1 MKKLIVL
8 FSAVAALA
16 ACSKNEVVPAVSG
29 ENVEISYKVA
39 PRTKADPQA
48 FDTNNKFASWAYYL
62 PNGKSWE
69 TNFKEAQIYIG
80 KDGEEG
86 ATISYGN
93 NVWKDQTTS
102 YYWPKE
108 GSLTFFAYS
117 LNSNFLTNADQTDT
131 HFTCL
136 NHESQYGI
144 FGSLNLDT
152 HPNTDFLV
160 ADIAKDKTTNQNVY
174 DFNGVPTLF
183 KHKLSRV
190 KFAVKKKKSDYP
202 GATITLNSITFK
214 NLVNV
219 MTYAQYLKV
228 DEAKGFTPDY
238 IFDETGASRSD
249 QKYTTTDFEVKSS
262 AEFVPVPNSNEDRY
276 IYIPQNFKNVKDANK
291 IATIEVKYTVTFKKG
306 TSETDKGISETYT
319 KTLKVKDIF
328 DSWEIGKRY
337 TFNLIFSLDEINWAP
352 AVGDWE
358 DVENTNG
365 YEIKNPEKVEK
376 VGDTTIQADGDT
388 TTDEQC

>member
-39 PRTKADPQA
+39 PRTKADPQT
-48 FDTNNKFASWAYYL
+48 FDTHNVFASWAYYL
-62 PNGKSWE
+62 PSGKNWSD
-69 TNFKEAQIYIG
+69 NQAEAKIYIG
-80 KDGEEG
+80 KDGDEG

-93 NVWKDQTTS
+93 NVWKDQDAS

-108 GSLTFFAYS
+108 GKLTFFAYS
-117 LNSNFLTNADQTDT
+117 LNSKSLTNKFGTDT

-144 FGSLNLDT
+144 FGSLNLDK

-160 ADIAKDKTTNQNVY
+160 ADIAADKTANETAY
-174 DFNGVPTLF
+174 KFNGVPTLF
-183 KHKLSRV
+183 KHRLSRV
-190 KFAVKKKKSDYP
+190 KFAVRKKSDYP

-214 NLVNV
+214 NLVNG
-219 MTYAQYLKV
+219 MTYSQFWKDAN
-228 DEAKGFTPDY
+228 KGIIQDYMFT
-238 IFDETGASRSD
+238 EGASRSN
-249 QKYTTTDFEVKSS
+249 QEYTKTDFPVSS
-262 AEFVPVPNSNEDRY
+262 TSFAPVPDANEVRY
-276 IYIPQNFKNVKDANK
+276 IYIPQNFKDE
-291 IATIEVKYTVTFKKG
+291 IATIEVKYTVTLK
-306 TSETDKGISETYT
+306 EGISETYT

-358 DVENTNG
+358 DVENANG
-365 YEIKNPEKVEK
+365 YEIKDP
-376 VGDTTIQADGDT
+376 DTNLKA
-388 TTDEQC
+388 

>member
-48 FDTNNKFASWAYYL
+48 FDTKNVFASWAYYL
-62 PNGKSWE
+62 PSGKSWDANR
-69 TNFKEAQIYIG
+69 TEAKIYIG
-80 KDGEEG
+80 KEAQEG

-93 NVWKDQTTS
+93 NVWKDQDAS

-108 GSLTFFAYS
+108 GKLTFFAYS
-117 LNSNFLTNADQTDT
+117 LNSDFLTDKFGTDT
-131 HFTCL
+131 HFYCTK
-136 NHESQYGI
+136 NESQYGI
-144 FGSLNLDT
+144 CGALNLDT

-160 ADIAKDKTTNQNVY
+160 ADIAADKTANKEVY
-174 DFNGVPTLF
+174 KFNGVPTLF

-190 KFAVKKKKSDYP
+190 KFAVKKKSDYP

-214 NLVNV
+214 KLVNYMV
-219 MTYAQYLKV
+219 YNQYKINK
-228 DEAKGFTPDY
+228 DGSITPDN
-238 IFDETGASRSD
+238 ITHTILSQTPRSE
-249 QKYTTTDFEVKSS
+249 QIYTEKSIEVSSTT
-262 AEFVPVPNSNEDRY
+262 FVPVPDDKENRY
-276 IYIPQNFKNVKDANK
+276 IYIPQDFKNVTDADN

-319 KTLKVKDIF
+319 KTLNVKDIF

-337 TFNLIFSLDEINWAP
+337 TFNLIFSLDEIKWAP

-358 DVENTNG
+358 D
-365 YEIKNPEKVEK
+365 EIKNIDVVTGEVKP
-376 VGDTTIQADGDT
+376 ADGSTSVDSNT
-388 TTDEQC
+388 TTDEQF

>member
-8 FSAVAALA
+8 LSAVAALA

-48 FDTNNKFASWAYYL
+48 FDTKNVFASWAYYL
-62 PNGKSWE
+62 PSGKNWNANH
-69 TNFKEAQIYIG
+69 TDTEAKIYIG
-80 KDGEEG
+80 KEGEEG

-93 NVWKDQTTS
+93 NVWKDQKAS

-108 GSLTFFAYS
+108 GNLTFFAYS
-117 LNSNFLTNADQTDT
+117 LNSNSLTDPSGTDT

-136 NHESQYGI
+136 NHDSQYGI

-160 ADIAKDKTTNQNVY
+160 ADIAKDKTANQNVY
-174 DFNGVPTLF
+174 NFNGVPTLF

-190 KFAVKKKKSDYP
+190 KFAVKKKSDYP

-214 NLVNV
+214 NLVNG
-219 MTYAQYLKV
+219 MTYTQFWKDAN
-228 DEAKGFTPDY
+228 KGIIPDY
-238 IFDETGASRSD
+238 MNPGTARSD
-249 QKYTTTDFEVKSS
+249 QEYTKTDFEVSSSKS
-262 AEFVPVPNSNEDRY
+262 FDPVHDANEVRY
-276 IYIPQNFKNVKDANK
+276 IYIPQNFKDVKDVTK
-291 IATIEVKYTVTFKKG
+291 IATIEVKYTVTLKKG

-319 KTLKVKDIF
+319 KTLNVKDIF

-337 TFNLIFSLDEINWAP
+337 TFNLIFSLDEIKWAP

-358 DVENTNG
+358 DVENANG
-365 YEIKNPEKVEK
+365 YEIKVP
-376 VGDTTIQADGDT
+376 DTNIPANKDHET
-388 TTDEQC
+388 TEAN

>member
-48 FDTNNKFASWAYYL
+48 FDTKNVFASWAYYL

-93 NVWKDQTTS
+93 SVWKDQTTS

-108 GSLTFFAYS
+108 GNLTFFAYS
-117 LNSNFLTNADQTDT
+117 LNSSSLTDKSGTDT

-136 NHESQYGI
+136 NHDSQYGI
-144 FGSLNLDT
+144 FGTLNLDT

-160 ADIAKDKTTNQNVY
+160 ADIASDKTANEKVY
-174 DFNGVPTLF
+174 NFNGVPTLF

-190 KFAVKKKKSDYP
+190 KFAVKKKSDYP

-214 NLVNV
+214 NLVNG
-219 MTYAQYLKV
+219 MTYTQYQN
-228 DEAKGFTPDY
+228 DEAKGIIPDY
-238 IFDETGASRSD
+238 MYPGTARSD
-249 QKYTTTDFEVKSS
+249 QEYTKTDFEVSS
-262 AEFVPVPNSNEDRY
+262 STAFAPVPDANEVRY
-276 IYIPQNFKNVKDANK
+276 IYIPQNFKDITDADK
-291 IATIEVKYTVTFKKG
+291 IATIEVKYTVTLKKG
-306 TSETDKGISETYT
+306 TSETDKGISETYI
-319 KTLKVKDIF
+319 KTLNVKDIF

-337 TFNLIFSLDEINWAP
+337 TFNLIFSLDEIKWAP

-358 DVENTNG
+358 NETKNIDVVTGEVKPADG
-365 YEIKNPEKVEK
+365 SIS
-376 VGDTTIQADGDT
+376 ADGDAT
-388 TTDEQC
+388 TNDQQ

>member
-48 FDTNNKFASWAYYL
+48 FDTKNVFASWAYYL
-62 PNGKSWE
+62 PSGKKWA
-69 TNFKEAQIYIG
+69 TDYKEAQIYIG

-93 NVWKDQTTS
+93 NVWKDQNNS

-108 GSLTFFAYS
+108 GNLTFFAYS
-117 LNSNFLTNADQTDT
+117 LNSNSLTDKSGTDT

-136 NHESQYGI
+136 NHDSQYGI
-144 FGSLNLDT
+144 FGTLNLDT

-160 ADIAKDKTTNQNVY
+160 ADIASDKTANENVY
-174 DFNGVPTLF
+174 NFNGVPTLF

-190 KFAVKKKKSDYP
+190 KFAVRKKSDYP

-214 NLVNV
+214 NLVNG
-219 MTYAQYLKV
+219 MTYTQYQN
-228 DEAKGFTPDY
+228 DEAKGIIPDY
-238 IFDETGASRSD
+238 MYPGTARSD
-249 QKYTTTDFEVKSS
+249 QEYTKTDFEVSS
-262 AEFVPVPNSNEDRY
+262 TSFIPVPDANEVRY
-276 IYIPQNFKNVKDANK
+276 IYIPQDFKGVTETDK
-291 IATIEVKYTVTFKKG
+291 IATIEVKYTVTLKKG
-306 TSETDKGISETYT
+306 ISETDKGISETYT

-328 DSWEIGKRY
+328 DSWKIGKRY
-337 TFNLIFSLDEINWAP
+337 TFNLMFSLNEINWAP

-358 DVENTNG
+358 N
-365 YEIKNPEKVEK
+365 EIKNIDIETGNSIPVE
-376 VGDTTIQADGDT
+376 GNT
-388 TTDEQC
+388 TTGKQN

>member
-1 MKKLIVL
+1 MNIMKKLIVL

-16 ACSKNEVVPAVSG
+16 ACSKNETVPAVSG
-29 ENVEISYKVA
+29 ENVEISYKVV
-39 PRTKADPQA
+39 PRTKADAQTQE
-48 FDTNNKFASWAYYL
+48 FGKTNVFASWAYYL
-62 PNGKSWE
+62 PKDKNWRA
-69 TNFKEAQIYIG
+69 NQAEAKIYIG

-93 NVWKDQTTS
+93 SVWKDQTTS

-108 GSLTFFAYS
+108 GNLTFFAYS
-117 LNSNFLTNADQTDT
+117 LNSKSLTNKFGTDT

-144 FGSLNLDT
+144 FGSLNLDI

-160 ADIAKDKTTNQNVY
+160 ADIASDKTANESKY

-190 KFAVKKKKSDYP
+190 KFAVKKKADY
-202 GATITLNSITFK
+202 ANTTITLNSITFK
-214 NLVNV
+214 KVV
-219 MTYAQYLKV
+219 YGMTYTQYLN
-228 DEAKGFTPDY
+228 DAAKGIITDY
-238 IFDETGASRSD
+238 INPGTDRTKD
-249 QKYTTTDFEVKSS
+249 QEYTKKDFEVSS
-262 AEFVPVPNSNEDRY
+262 STAFDPVPDANEVRY
-276 IYIPQNFKNVKDANK
+276 IYIPQNFKDVEDVTK
-291 IATIEVKYTVTFKKG
+291 IATIEVKYTVTLKKG

-319 KTLKVKDIF
+319 KTLNVKDIF

-337 TFNLIFSLDEINWAP
+337 TFNLIFSLDEIKWAP
-352 AVGDWE
+352 AVGDWK

-365 YEIKNPEKVEK
+365 YEIKDSDKK
-376 VGDTTIQADGDT
+376 
-388 TTDEQC
+388 

>member
-8 FSAVAALA
+8 LSAVAALA

-39 PRTKADPQA
+39 PRTKAEADPKT
-48 FDTNNKFASWAYYL
+48 FNTDNVFASWAYYL
-62 PNGKSWE
+62 PSGKWDE
-69 TNFKEAQIYIG
+69 NRTNAKIYIG
-80 KDGEEG
+80 KEGEER

-93 NVWKDQTTS
+93 NVWKDKDNS

-108 GSLTFFAYS
+108 GNLTFFAYS
-117 LNSNFLTNADQTDT
+117 LNSKSLTNKFGNDT

-144 FGSLNLDT
+144 FGSLNLDI

-160 ADIAKDKTTNQNVY
+160 ADIASDKTANENVY

-190 KFAVKKKKSDYP
+190 KFAVKKKSDYP

-219 MTYAQYLKV
+219 MTYSQFWKDANNDIIQ
-228 DEAKGFTPDY
+228 DY
-238 IFDETGASRSD
+238 IATEGASRSN
-249 QKYTTTDFEVKSS
+249 QEYTKTDFEVSS
-262 AEFVPVPNSNEDRY
+262 TAFVPVPNEVRY
-276 IYIPQNFKNVKDANK
+276 IYIPQDFKNVTDATK
-291 IATIEVKYTVTFKKG
+291 IATIEVKYTVTLKKG
-306 TSETDKGISETYT
+306 TSETDKGIAETYT

-337 TFNLIFSLDEINWAP
+337 TFNLIFSLDEIKWAP

-365 YEIKNPEKVEK
+365 YEIKDPDIKIPANKDHE
-376 VGDTTIQADGDT
+376 TTEAN
-388 TTDEQC
+388 

>member
-39 PRTKADPQA
+39 PRTKADPQT
-48 FDTNNKFASWAYYL
+48 FDTKNVFASWAYYL
-62 PNGKSWE
+62 PSGKSWE

-93 NVWKDQTTS
+93 SVWKDQTTS

-108 GSLTFFAYS
+108 GNLTFFAYS
-117 LNSNFLTNADQTDT
+117 LNSSSLTDKSGTDT

-136 NHESQYGI
+136 NHDSQYGI
-144 FGSLNLDT
+144 FGTLNLDT

-160 ADIAKDKTTNQNVY
+160 ADIASDKTANEKVY
-174 DFNGVPTLF
+174 NFNGVPTLF

-190 KFAVKKKKSDYP
+190 KFAVRKKSNYP

-214 NLVNV
+214 NLVNG
-219 MTYAQYLKV
+219 MTYTQYQN
-228 DEAKGFTPDY
+228 DEAKGIIPDY
-238 IFDETGASRSD
+238 MYPGTARSD
-249 QKYTTTDFEVKSS
+249 QEYTKTDFEVSS
-262 AEFVPVPNSNEDRY
+262 STAFAPVPNEVRY
-276 IYIPQNFKNVKDANK
+276 IYIPQDFKNVTDATK
-291 IATIEVKYTVTFKKG
+291 IATIEVKYTVTFK
-306 TSETDKGISETYT
+306 DGIAETYT

-337 TFNLIFSLDEINWAP
+337 TFNLIFSLDEINYAP

-358 DVENTNG
+358 D
-365 YEIKNPEKVEK
+365 EIKNIDVVTGEV
-376 VGDTTIQADGDT
+376 TTNDQR
-388 TTDEQC
+388 

>member
-8 FSAVAALA
+8 LSAVAALA
-16 ACSKNEVVPAVSG
+16 ACSKNEMVPAVSG

-48 FDTNNKFASWAYYL
+48 FDTKNVFASWAYYL
-62 PNGKSWE
+62 PSGKNWNANH
-69 TNFKEAQIYIG
+69 TDTEAKIYIG
-80 KDGEEG
+80 KEGEEG

-93 NVWKDQTTS
+93 NVWKDQKAS

-108 GSLTFFAYS
+108 GKLTFFAYS
-117 LNSNFLTNADQTDT
+117 LNSNSLTDKSGTDT

-136 NHESQYGI
+136 NHDSQYGI

-160 ADIAKDKTTNQNVY
+160 ADIAKDKTANQNVY
-174 DFNGVPTLF
+174 NFNGVPTLF

-190 KFAVKKKKSDYP
+190 KFAVKKKSDYP

-214 NLVNV
+214 NLVNG
-219 MTYAQYLKV
+219 MTYTQYQK
-228 DEAKGFTPDY
+228 DAAKGIYTPDY
-238 IFDETGASRSD
+238 LFPGTKRTD
-249 QKYTTTDFEVKSS
+249 QKYTETAFEVSS
-262 AEFVPVPNSNEDRY
+262 SKAFDPVPDKNEVRY
-276 IYIPQNFKNVKDANK
+276 IYIPQDFKGVTETDK
-291 IATIEVKYTVTFKKG
+291 IATIEVKYTVTFK
-306 TSETDKGISETYT
+306 DGISETYT
-319 KTLKVKDIF
+319 KTLNVKNIF

-337 TFNLIFSLDEINWAP
+337 TFNLIFSLDEIKWAP

-358 DVENTNG
+358 DD
-365 YEIKNPEKVEK
+365 IKNIDVVTGEVKPAEGSTSV
-376 VGDTTIQADGDT
+376 DGNT
-388 TTDEQC
+388 TTDEQF

>member
-16 ACSKNEVVPAVSG
+16 ACSKNETVPAVSG
-29 ENVEISYKVA
+29 ENMEISYKVA
-39 PRTKADPQA
+39 PRTKAETTQA
-48 FDTNNKFASWAYYL
+48 FDTKNVFASWAYYL
-62 PNGKSWE
+62 PSGKWDANH
-69 TNFKEAQIYIG
+69 TEAKIYIG
-80 KDGEEG
+80 KEGEEG

-93 NVWKDQTTS
+93 SVWKDQENS

-108 GSLTFFAYS
+108 GKLTFFAYS
-117 LNSNFLTNADQTDT
+117 LNSSSLTDKSGTDT

-160 ADIAKDKTTNQNVY
+160 ADIASDQTSNKEVY
-174 DFNGVPTLF
+174 NFNGVPTLF

-190 KFAVKKKKSDYP
+190 KFAVKKKSDYP

-214 NLVNV
+214 NLVNG
-219 MTYAQYLKV
+219 MTYSQFWNDA
-228 DEAKGFTPDY
+228 AKGVIPDY
-238 IFDETGASRSD
+238 MFPGTDRSD
-249 QKYTTTDFEVKSS
+249 QEYTKKDFPVSSSKS
-262 AEFVPVPNSNEDRY
+262 FDPVPDANEVRY
-276 IYIPQNFKNVKDANK
+276 IYIPQDFKNVKDATK
-291 IATIEVKYTVTFKKG
+291 TATIEVKYTVTLKKG

-319 KTLKVKDIF
+319 KTLDVKDIF

-337 TFNLIFSLDEINWAP
+337 TFNLIFSLNEINWAP

-358 DVENTNG
+358 N
-365 YEIKNPEKVEK
+365 EIKNIDIETGNSIPVESN
-376 VGDTTIQADGDT
+376 T
-388 TTDEQC
+388 TTDEQN

>member
-48 FDTNNKFASWAYYL
+48 FDTKNVFASWAYYL
-62 PNGKSWE
+62 PSGKNWAS
-69 TNFKEAQIYIG
+69 NHNDAKIYIG

-93 NVWKDQTTS
+93 SVWKDQTAS

-108 GSLTFFAYS
+108 GNLTFFAYS
-117 LNSNFLTNADQTDT
+117 LNSNSLTDKSDNGT
-131 HFTCL
+131 HFTCM

-144 FGSLNLDT
+144 FGSLNLDS

-160 ADIAKDKTTNQNVY
+160 ADIASDKTANENVY
-174 DFNGVPTLF
+174 NFNGVPTLF

-190 KFAVKKKKSDYP
+190 KFAVKKKADY
-202 GATITLNSITFK
+202 ANTTITLNSITFK
-214 NLVNV
+214 NLVYGMIYTQFMND
-219 MTYAQYLKV
+219 A
-228 DEAKGFTPDY
+228 AKGIIHDY
-238 IFDETGASRSD
+238 MNPGTDRSD
-249 QKYTTTDFEVKSS
+249 QEYTKTDFEVSS
-262 AEFVPVPNSNEDRY
+262 TAFVPVPNEVRY
-276 IYIPQNFKNVKDANK
+276 IYIPQDFKNVTDATK
-291 IATIEVKYTVTFKKG
+291 IATIEVKYTVTFK
-306 TSETDKGISETYT
+306 DGISETYT

-337 TFNLIFSLDEINWAP
+337 TFNLIFSLDEIKWAP
-352 AVGDWE
+352 GVGDWE
-358 DVENTNG
+358 D
-365 YEIKNPEKVEK
+365 EIKNIDVVTGNSIPVE
-376 VGDTTIQADGDT
+376 GNT
-388 TTDEQC
+388 TTGKQH

>member
-39 PRTKADPQA
+39 PRTKADPQT
-48 FDTNNKFASWAYYL
+48 FDTKNVFASWAYYL
-62 PNGKSWE
+62 PSGKNWE

-117 LNSNFLTNADQTDT
+117 LNSNSLTDKSGTDT

-136 NHESQYGI
+136 NHDSQYGI

-160 ADIAKDKTTNQNVY
+160 ADIASDKTANENVY
-174 DFNGVPTLF
+174 NFNGVPTLF

-190 KFAVKKKKSDYP
+190 KFAVRKKSDYP

-214 NLVNV
+214 NLVNG
-219 MTYAQYLKV
+219 MTYTQYQN
-228 DEAKGFTPDY
+228 DEAKGIIPDY
-238 IFDETGASRSD
+238 MYPGTARSD
-249 QKYTTTDFEVKSS
+249 QEYTTKDFEVSS
-262 AEFVPVPNSNEDRY
+262 TAFVPVPDANEVRY
-276 IYIPQNFKNVKDANK
+276 IYIPQDFKDVTETDK
-291 IATIEVKYTVTFKKG
+291 IATIEVKYTVTLKKG

-319 KTLKVKDIF
+319 KTLNVKDIF
-328 DSWEIGKRY
+328 DSWKIGKRY
-337 TFNLIFSLDEINWAP
+337 TFNLIFSLDEIKWAP
-352 AVGDWE
+352 GVGDWE
-358 DVENTNG
+358 DETKNIDVVTGEVKPANG
-365 YEIKNPEKVEK
+365 SIS
-376 VGDTTIQADGDT
+376 ADGDT
-388 TTDEQC
+388 TTNDQR

>member
-48 FDTNNKFASWAYYL
+48 FDTKNVFASWAYYL
-62 PNGKSWE
+62 PSGKSWDANH
-69 TNFKEAQIYIG
+69 TEAKIYIG
-80 KDGEEG
+80 KEGDEG

-93 NVWKDQTTS
+93 KVWKDQNTS

-108 GSLTFFAYS
+108 GKLTFFAYS
-117 LNSNFLTNADQTDT
+117 LNSSSLTDKSGADT

-160 ADIAKDKTTNQNVY
+160 ADIASDKTTNEKVY

-190 KFAVKKKKSDYP
+190 KFAVRKKSDYP

-214 NLVNV
+214 NLVNG
-219 MTYAQYLKV
+219 MTYTQVMK
-228 DEAKGFTPDY
+228 DNAKGIIPDY
-238 IFDETGASRSD
+238 MFPGTARSA
-249 QKYTTTDFEVKSS
+249 QEYTKTDFEVSS
-262 AEFVPVPNSNEDRY
+262 TSFEPVPASNEVRY
-276 IYIPQNFKNVKDANK
+276 IYIPQNFKDVTDVNK
-291 IATIEVKYTVTFKKG
+291 IATIEVKYTVTSQNGFQ
-306 TSETDKGISETYT
+306 EART
-319 KTLKVKDIF
+319 KTLNVKDIF
-328 DSWEIGKRY
+328 DSWEMGKRY
-337 TFNLIFSLDEINWAP
+337 TFNLIFSLDEIKWAP

-358 DVENTNG
+358 D
-365 YEIKNPEKVEK
+365 EIKNIDIVTDEVKPAN
-376 VGDTTIQADGDT
+376 GSISADGDT
-388 TTDEQC
+388 TTNDQR

>member
-16 ACSKNEVVPAVSG
+16 ACSKNEMVPAVSG

-39 PRTKADPQA
+39 PRTKADPQT
-48 FDTNNKFASWAYYL
+48 FDTKNVFASWAYYL
-62 PNGKSWE
+62 PSGKWDE
-69 TNFKEAQIYIG
+69 NRTNAKIYIG
-80 KDGEEG
+80 KEGEEG

-93 NVWKDQTTS
+93 NVWKDQDNS

-108 GSLTFFAYS
+108 GNLTFFAYS
-117 LNSNFLTNADQTDT
+117 LNSKSLTNKFGNDT

-144 FGSLNLDT
+144 FGSLNLDI

-160 ADIAKDKTTNQNVY
+160 ADIASDKTANENVY

-190 KFAVKKKKSDYP
+190 KFAVKKKSDYP

-219 MTYAQYLKV
+219 MTYSQFWKDANNDIIQ
-228 DEAKGFTPDY
+228 DY
-238 IFDETGASRSD
+238 IATEGASRSN
-249 QKYTTTDFEVKSS
+249 QEYTKTDFEVSS
-262 AEFVPVPNSNEDRY
+262 TAFVPVPNEVRY
-276 IYIPQNFKNVKDANK
+276 IYIPQDFKNVTDATK
-291 IATIEVKYTVTFKKG
+291 IATIEVKYTVTLKKG
-306 TSETDKGISETYT
+306 TSETDKGIAETYT

-337 TFNLIFSLDEINWAP
+337 TFNLIFSLDEIKWAP

-358 DVENTNG
+358 DVENANG
-365 YEIKNPEKVEK
+365 YEIKVP
-376 VGDTTIQADGDT
+376 DTNIPANKDHET
-388 TTDEQC
+388 TEAN

>member
-48 FDTNNKFASWAYYL
+48 FDTKNVFASWAYYL
-62 PNGKSWE
+62 PSGKSWE
-69 TNFKEAQIYIG
+69 TNFKEALIYIG

-117 LNSNFLTNADQTDT
+117 LNSSSLTDKSGTDT

-136 NHESQYGI
+136 NHDSQYGI
-144 FGSLNLDT
+144 FGTLNLDT

-160 ADIAKDKTTNQNVY
+160 ADIAKDKTANENVY
-174 DFNGVPTLF
+174 NFNGVPTLF

-190 KFAVKKKKSDYP
+190 KFAVRKKSDYP

-214 NLVNV
+214 NLVNG
-219 MTYAQYLKV
+219 MTYTQYQN
-228 DEAKGFTPDY
+228 DEAKGIIPDY
-238 IFDETGASRSD
+238 MYPGTARSD
-249 QKYTTTDFEVKSS
+249 QEYTKTAFEVSS
-262 AEFVPVPNSNEDRY
+262 STAFAPVPDGNEIRY
-276 IYIPQNFKNVKDANK
+276 IYIPQDFKDVKETDK
-291 IATIEVKYTVTFKKG
+291 IATIEVTYTVTFKKG
-306 TSETDKGISETYT
+306 ISETDKGISETYT

-337 TFNLIFSLDEINWAP
+337 TFNLIFSLDELKWAP

-358 DVENTNG
+358 D
-365 YEIKNPEKVEK
+365 EIKNIDIVTDEVKPAN
-376 VGDTTIQADGDT
+376 GSISADGDT
-388 TTDEQC
+388 TTNDQR